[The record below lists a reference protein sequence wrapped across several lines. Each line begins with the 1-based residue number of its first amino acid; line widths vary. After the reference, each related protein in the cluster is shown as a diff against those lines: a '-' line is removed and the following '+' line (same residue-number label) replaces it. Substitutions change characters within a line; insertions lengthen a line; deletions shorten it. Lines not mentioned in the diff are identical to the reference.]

1 MKLDMKGIKNI
12 IILVVL
18 SLLVSRLN
26 GQEFGSN
33 VKSTG
38 EEDPVYVV
46 KKEGFKPDVSIS
58 LGTSFSTFGPGY
70 NMFGNWIMPE
80 FTVPVSKKFSVRAGI
95 GYSNMYFSGPNT
107 EGALIQPNNN
117 LQLGTV
123 YVSGIYSVNNKL
135 TIYGTAY
142 KTFDLKPV
150 NQNEIN
156 PRALDLS
163 EEGVMLNLDYKVNEN
178 FRFNVGISY
187 QRQNPYSNMYA
198 PGGFYGSPSPFGNPA
213 FMPAFGPGF

>member
-1 MKLDMKGIKNI
+1 MKLEMNGTKHI
-12 IILVVL
+12 IILFIL
-18 SLLVSRLN
+18 SLLVTGLN

-33 VKSTG
+33 AKSSI
-38 EEDPVYVV
+38 EEESVHF
-46 KKEGFKPDVSIS
+46 KQREGFKPEVTVS
-58 LGTSFSTFGPGY
+58 LGTSFTSFGPGY

-95 GYSNMYFSGPNT
+95 GYSNMYFSTPNS
-107 EGALIQPNNN
+107 EGTLFQQNNN
-117 LQLGTV
+117 LQMGTV

-150 NQNEIN
+150 AQNEIN

-187 QRQNPYSNMYA
+187 QRQNPYNYMYA
-198 PGGFYGSPSPFGNPA
+198 PGGFYGSPSLFGNPA